1 MSITDSL
8 LTDELLARFISG
20 ENITPLE
27 RIAFS
32 ESLKSE
38 DVAEVCE
45 ISSDLK
51 KQQYF
56 LCEEIPE
63 KKKKK
68 IESFIENNVGK
79 FREIE
84 SPESRGSKIY

>member
-56 LCEEIPE
+56 LCAEIPAAKIE
-63 KKKKK
+63 K